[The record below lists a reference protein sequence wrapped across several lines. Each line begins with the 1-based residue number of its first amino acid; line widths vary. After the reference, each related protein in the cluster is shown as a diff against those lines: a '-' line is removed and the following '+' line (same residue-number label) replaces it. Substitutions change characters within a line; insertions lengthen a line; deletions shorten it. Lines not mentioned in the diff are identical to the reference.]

1 MKPELKARLARLGP
15 IRDVDH
21 VSSGSPATLVLR
33 PSNGLAKVRTIDAIR
48 ALARRGMTLLRAK
61 RAVEAM
67 VEDGSALAHVP
78 MVDDASALSSE
89 LKKAGV
95 EVRRVSTAPV
105 DVKAIRSALGL
116 SQEQF
121 ARRYAL
127 DLDAVQNWEQG
138 RCMPDKPA
146 QAYLR
151 AIAAAPREVA
161 ASQEEPIS

>member
-1 MKPELKARLARLGP
+1 M
-15 IRDVDH
+15 
-21 VSSGSPATLVLR
+21 SSGSPATLVLR